1 MRASILVLAPLLA
14 KKGRAKVSFPGGC
27 AIGERPI
34 DQHIKALRAMGGK
47 HWNTTWLYYCR
58 LQKLKGA
65 EIFFDVNTVTGTEN
79 IIMAAVMAHGRTV
92 INNAAQEPEVIDLC
106 NFLKKWEHK

>member
-34 DQHIKALRAMGGK
+34 DQHIKALRAMGA
-47 HWNTTWLYYCR
+47 NI
-58 LQKLKGA
+58 
-65 EIFFDVNTVTGTEN
+65 EIQHGY
-79 IIMAAVMAHGRTV
+79 IIADCK
-92 INNAAQEPEVIDLC
+92 N
-106 NFLKKWEHK
+106 